1 MAWAPF
7 SRLTIWCTSKPTVPS
22 PNPPIA
28 PSAPPKFWQPAGLIE
43 TGDSQRAAGW
53 VWPAVA
59 LVFLIL
65 LVIRITSPSDLMD
78 NEQMRQASYIMD
90 EVQNHHWLFQY
101 DLSNE
106 VSSKPPMFTWLAGP
120 PTILI
125 GRPEPWAMRGVA
137 AIATALCVWLTAKTA
152 KKYWGARAAFLSVAG
167 YLMSTPTGRQIW
179 LGRMD
184 ALFPLTI
191 ALGAFAAFRSW
202 ETGKGW
208 LWFWLAGAAATL
220 TKSPLGLI
228 IAAAGLAAVLFRRK
242 SEPKTPLR
250 GRQWPGILLFVV
262 ITLGWFLA
270 SIWSMGT
277 AVYHKLI
284 IEELLP
290 QSIDPSDAYPGARFY
305 VSPILFMSIFFPWAV
320 FTCFNCA
327 RIWFFPDPREGN
339 RRMERFLACWLWIGM
354 LPFCLAPHQRAD
366 LLFPLIVPAAILSG
380 SQLAAWLEPF
390 GNKIFAA
397 FASVACVI
405 GLGLLTYK
413 YQVLARKKDYVQYT
427 AYVAQFADEIQQKV
441 GANFPITHVDDP
453 FALSIDLNT
462 ARPFYYGPTRDT
474 TGVFDDNMVMTYDYD
489 AAAALLQ
496 SDGEV
501 FLAVDRIDAIYKRVG
516 RGVHVYQAAAISPQS
531 AVRIYILSNRPTLA
545 AEDHQVCGI
554 GPLKID
560 TQGLRWIHASAVDFV
575 FGGAGTASFTNNDT
589 ESRKIFVQINS
600 KSWQTVTIPPQQ
612 TQIVH

>member
-1 MAWAPF
+1 VSLPD
-7 SRLTIWCTSKPTVPS
+7 PQ
-22 PNPPIA
+22 IA
-28 PSAPPKFWQPAGLIE
+28 PHAPPKFWRPAGLLEADHANHSDRWI
-43 TGDSQRAAGW
+43 
-53 VWPAVA
+53 WPAVSI
-59 LVFLIL
+59 VFLIL
-65 LVIRITSPSDLMD
+65 LTIRITSPSDLMD

-125 GRPEPWAMRGVA
+125 GRPEPWAMRGIA
-137 AIATALCVWLTAKTA
+137 AIATALCVWLIAKTA

-191 ALGAFAAFRSW
+191 ALGAFAAFRAW
-202 ETGKGW
+202 KTGKGW
-208 LWFWLAGAAATL
+208 TWFWLAGAAATL
-220 TKSPLGLI
+220 TKSPLGVI
-228 IAAAGLAAVLFRRK
+228 IAGAGLTAVFFTRK
-242 SEPKTPLR
+242 TEPKTPLR
-250 GRQWPGILLFVV
+250 GKQWPGIALFVC

-320 FTCFNCA
+320 FTCFNCV
-327 RIWFFPDPREGN
+327 RIWFFPDSRPEN

-354 LPFCLAPHQRAD
+354 LPFCMAPHQRAD
-366 LLFPLIVPAAILSG
+366 LLFPLIIPAAILAG

-390 GNKIFAA
+390 GNRIFTA
-397 FASVACVI
+397 FAIIACAI
-405 GLGLLTYK
+405 GLGLQTYK
-413 YQVLARKKDYVQYT
+413 YQVLSRKKDYVQYT
-427 AYVAQFADEIQQKV
+427 AYVAQFANEIQQKV

-501 FLAVDRIDAIYKRVG
+501 FLAVDRVDAIYKRVAPE
-516 RGVHVYQAAAISPQS
+516 VHVYQVAVISPRS
-531 AVRIYILSNRPTLA
+531 PVRIYILSNRPTLA

-575 FGGAGTASFTNNDT
+575 FGGAGTASFTNDDSSAKT
-589 ESRKIFVQINS
+589 VSVRIGAEPEQS
-600 KSWQTVTIPPQQ
+600 VTIKPKQ
-612 TQIVH
+612 TQIAR